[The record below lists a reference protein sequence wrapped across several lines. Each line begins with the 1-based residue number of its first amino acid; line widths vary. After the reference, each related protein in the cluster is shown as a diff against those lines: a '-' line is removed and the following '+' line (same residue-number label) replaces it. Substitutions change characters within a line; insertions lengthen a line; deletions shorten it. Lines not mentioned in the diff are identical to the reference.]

1 MEAFM
6 FYLGKMI
13 LGSGV
18 MFAYYLLFLKDKTF
32 HHYNRFYL
40 LLTVIIS
47 LVLPL
52 IKVSYFTIETNQNFY
67 LLLSQLN
74 QNQLQNSTND
84 LTIYQILYAIIGVVS
99 IILLVILIL
108 GITKIQSIKNKF
120 PNEMIEGI
128 KFYQTNLNNAPFSFF
143 RNLFWKQS
151 IQLDSPVGQQ
161 ILKHEM
167 VHIQQKHSWDKLLM
181 QIVRSVF
188 WFNPVFYFINKE
200 INLIHEYLADNKAV
214 KKSDTRAF
222 AQMLLESHFSGSVL
236 PVTSPFLSSNL
247 KKRLKMLTKNQT
259 KYSYARKLFALPIL
273 FFMVFAYMVNAKNK
287 EITETNKAIE
297 IAVNELKNDTIK
309 PKTSELDSLSTEH
322 KRQTRVYSDALQED
336 HLKMSAIS
344 KKMADKGK
352 ELSALKKANKDTP
365 EYKALEKDIET
376 LASQMENI
384 VKSDNYKN
392 NIKGLEDNAEAVA
405 KMYNSPAF
413 KKKIADVQKKARATE
428 AYYNSPAFKKKIA
441 DVENKARETEAY
453 YNSPEFKKKIA
464 DVEKKAQETEAFYNS
479 PEFKKRIADAEKL
492 AQLSAENIGKI
503 YNEAEFQKM
512 ITDQF
517 GKDAFSNGTVRFFK
531 DDYNFPKVDSFS
543 ENFNFSWSDGALD
556 SAKSNL
562 SPKELKKLEKKQKEL
577 QKKQKELLEEQKKL
591 QKKQQELNKEARK
604 NNPYALTF
612 SSRPDQ
618 LKLVPTKKNMIYITP
633 PQRITRTSAE
643 GISDKNITIPQSS
656 TRIIKADKIKLFNMS
671 EGESPSEASPLSDS
685 NKTAVFINGKLAN
698 WAEFDKLNQ
707 NSIAS
712 VNVFKSNGVN
722 KVEVHT
728 K

>member
-13 LGSGV
+13 LCSGV

-74 QNQLQNSTND
+74 QNQLQKSTND

-120 PNEMIEGI
+120 PNETIEGI

-181 QIVRSVF
+181 QTVKSVF

-200 INLIHEYLADNKAV
+200 INLIHEYLADDKAV
-214 KKSDTRAF
+214 KKADTRAF
-222 AQMLLESHFSGSVL
+222 AQMLLESHFSGSVI

-259 KYSYARKLFALPIL
+259 KYSYTRKLFALPIL

-309 PKTSELDSLSTEH
+309 PQTSELDSLSAEH
-322 KRQTRVYSDALQED
+322 QTQTRVYSEALQED
-336 HLKMSAIS
+336 HLKMSVIS
-344 KKMADKGK
+344 KKMAEKGK
-352 ELSALKKANKDTP
+352 ELSALKKAKKDETP
-365 EYKALEKDIET
+365 EYKALEKDLET
-376 LASQMENI
+376 LAGQMENI
-384 VKSDNYKN
+384 VTSDNYKN
-392 NIKGLEDNAEAVA
+392 NIKGLENNAEAVA
-405 KMYNSPAF
+405 KIYDSPEF
-413 KKKIADVQKKARATE
+413 KKRIADVEKKAKETE
-428 AYYNSPAFKKKIA
+428 AYYNSPKFKKKIA
-441 DVENKARETEAY
+441 DVEKKAKETEAY
-453 YNSPEFKKKIA
+453 YNSSEFKKKIA
-464 DVEKKAQETEAFYNS
+464 DVEKKAKETEAFYNS

-492 AQLSAENIGKI
+492 AQMTSDNIGKM
-503 YNEAEFQKM
+503 YSEAEFEKM
-512 ITDQF
+512 ITDKY
-517 GKDAFSNGTVRFFK
+517 GKDAFIDGSVRYLK
-531 DDYNFPKVDSFS
+531 DDYNFPKFDSFNQ
-543 ENFNFSWSDGALD
+543 NFNFSWSDSGFD

-562 SPKELKKLEKKQKEL
+562 SPKELKKLEKKRKEL
-577 QKKQKELLEEQKKL
+577 QKKQNELLEEQKKL
-591 QKKQQELNKEARK
+591 QKKQQELNKEARQ
-604 NNPYALTF
+604 NNPWAVTF
-612 SSRPDQ
+612 NSRPDQ
-618 LKLVPTKKNMIYITP
+618 LTVSTPKKNLMFINP
-633 PQRITRTSAE
+633 PRRIVRSNQ
-643 GISDKNITIPQSS
+643 DKREAAQNSS
-656 TRIIKADKIKLFNMS
+656 TRTIKADKIKLFNMS
-671 EGESPSEASPLSDS
+671 DSSNTSSFSDS
-685 NKTAVFINGKLAN
+685 DKTAVFINGKLAS
-698 WAEFDKLNQ
+698 WTEFDRLDQ
-707 NSIAS
+707 NGIAS
-712 VNVFKSNGVN
+712 VNVYKSNRVN
-722 KVEVHT
+722 KVEVIT

>member
-13 LGSGV
+13 LCSGV

-99 IILLVILIL
+99 IILLVILVL

-120 PNEMIEGI
+120 PNETIEGI

-181 QIVRSVF
+181 QIVKSVF

-309 PKTSELDSLSTEH
+309 PKTSELDSLSTDH
-322 KRQTRVYSDALQED
+322 QRQTRVYSDALQED

-344 KKMADKGK
+344 KKMDDKGK
-352 ELSALKKANKDTP
+352 ELSALKKAKKEETSQ
-365 EYKALEKDIET
+365 YKALEQDMET

-384 VKSDNYKN
+384 VSSDNYKN
-392 NIKGLEDNAEAVA
+392 NIKGLADNAEAVA
-405 KMYNSPAF
+405 KMY
-413 KKKIADVQKKARATE
+413 D
-428 AYYNSPAFKKKIA
+428 
-441 DVENKARETEAY
+441 
-453 YNSPEFKKKIA
+453 SPEFKKKIA
-464 DVEKKAQETEAFYNS
+464 DVEKKAKETEAYYNSPKFKKKIADVEKKAKETEAYYNSPEFKKRIADVEKKARETEAYYNS

-492 AQLSAENIGKI
+492 AKIAAADIGKV

-517 GKDAFSNGTVRFFK
+517 GKYAFSDGTVRYFK
-531 DDYNFPKVDSFS
+531 DDYIFPKVDGLS
-543 ENFNFSWSDGALD
+543 ESFNFSWSDGALD

-562 SPKELKKLEKKQKEL
+562 SPKELKKLEKKRKEL
-577 QKKQKELLEEQKKL
+577 QKKQNELLEEQKKL

-604 NNPYALTF
+604 NNPYSVTF
-612 SSRPDQ
+612 NSRPDQ
-618 LKLVPTKKNMIYITP
+618 LKLLTTNKNMLYITP
-633 PQRITRTSAE
+633 PQQIVRANQTLPINS
-643 GISDKNITIPQSS
+643 
-656 TRIIKADKIKLFNMS
+656 
-671 EGESPSEASPLSDS
+671 
-685 NKTAVFINGKLAN
+685 KTAEVYVNGKKVDYKAL
-698 WAEFDKLNQ
+698 ESLNPTDISKMQ
-707 NSIAS
+707 I
-712 VNVFKSNGVN
+712 FKTNPNGTSTI
-722 KVEVHT
+722 EVTT

>member
-1 MEAFM
+1 MEAYM

-13 LGSGV
+13 LCSGV
-18 MFAYYLLFLKDKTF
+18 MFAYYMLFLKDKTF

-47 LVLPL
+47 LLLPL

-74 QNQLQNSTND
+74 QNQLKNSTDD
-84 LTIYQILYAIIGVVS
+84 LTIYSVFYAIIGVVS

-108 GITKIQSIKNKF
+108 GLTKIQSIKNKF
-120 PNEMIEGI
+120 PNETIEGI

-181 QIVRSVF
+181 QIVKSVF
-188 WFNPVFYFINKE
+188 WFNPVFYFVNKE

-273 FFMVFAYMVNAKNK
+273 FFMFFAYIVNAKNK

-309 PKTSELDSLSTEH
+309 PQASEFDSLATEPQ
-322 KRQTRVYSDALQED
+322 RQTKVYSDALQED

-352 ELSALKKANKDTP
+352 ELAKLKKAKKEETS
-365 EYKALEKDIET
+365 EYEALEAEIET

-384 VKSDNYKN
+384 VTSDNYKK
-392 NIKGLEDNAEAVA
+392 NIKGLETNAAAVA
-405 KMYNSPAF
+405 KVYESPAF
-413 KKKIADVQKKARATE
+413 KKRIADAEKRALE
-428 AYYNSPAFKKKIA
+428 
-441 DVENKARETEAY
+441 
-453 YNSPEFKKKIA
+453 
-464 DVEKKAQETEAFYNS
+464 VEKRVNS
-479 PEFKKRIADAEKL
+479 PEFKKRIADAERRAEEAVARVNTPAFKRRIADAEKL
-492 AQLSAENIGKI
+492 ADGTFETLAKI
-503 YNEAEFQKM
+503 YSEAEFEKI
-512 ITDQF
+512 ITDKY
-517 GKDAFSNGTVRFFK
+517 GKDAFTDGTVRYLK
-531 DDYNFPKVDSFS
+531 DDYNFPKDSFNQ
-543 ENFNFSWSDGALD
+543 NFNFSWSDSGFD

-562 SPKELKKLEKKQKEL
+562 SPKELKKLEKKRKEL
-577 QKKQKELLEEQKKL
+577 QKKQNELLEEQKKL
-591 QKKQQELNKEARK
+591 QKKQQELNKEVRQ
-604 NNPYALTF
+604 NNP
-612 SSRPDQ
+612 
-618 LKLVPTKKNMIYITP
+618 LKISFNSNLDSPKTLVYNKNITP
-633 PQRITRTSAE
+633 PQRISKSNQVIIFDKTTE
-643 GISDKNITIPQSS
+643 GNPQ
-656 TRIIKADKIKLFNMS
+656 RVFKADAIKIINTSDTKSLFN
-671 EGESPSEASPLSDS
+671 P
-685 NKTAVFINGKLAN
+685 NKAKVYINGKLTDIK
-698 WAEFDKLNQ
+698 EVDKIDPNM
-707 NSIAS
+707 IAS
-712 VNVFKSNGVN
+712 VNIFSTNDTGKI
-722 KVEVHT
+722 EIIT

>member
-13 LGSGV
+13 LCSGV

-84 LTIYQILYAIIGVVS
+84 LTIYQILYAISGVVS

-120 PNEMIEGI
+120 PNETIEGI

-181 QIVRSVF
+181 QTVKSLF

-214 KKSDTRAF
+214 NKSDTRAF

-287 EITETNKAIE
+287 EITETNQAIE

-322 KRQTRVYSDALQED
+322 QRQARVYSDALQED

-344 KKMADKGK
+344 KKLADKGK
-352 ELSALKKANKDTP
+352 ELSALKKAKKEETP
-365 EYKALEKDIET
+365 EYKALEKDMET

-384 VKSDNYKN
+384 VSSDNYKN
-392 NIKGLEDNAEAVA
+392 NIKGLEGNAEAVA
-405 KMYNSPAF
+405 KIYDSPAF
-413 KKKIADVQKKARATE
+413 KNKIALAEKSAKE
-428 AYYNSPAFKKKIA
+428 A
-441 DVENKARETEAY
+441 
-453 YNSPEFKKKIA
+453 
-464 DVEKKAQETEAFYNS
+464 EKRVNS
-479 PEFKKRIADAEKL
+479 PEFKKRIADAEKRALEAEKRVNSPELKKRIADAEKRAEEAVARVNSPESEFRIRIANAEKL
-492 AQLSAENIGKI
+492 AQTSVDNIGKI
-503 YNEAEFQKM
+503 YSEADFHKM

-517 GKDAFSNGTVRFFK
+517 GKDAFTDGTVAYGINASKSLQFK
-531 DDYNFPKVDSFS
+531 DLPKFEYNFDSDVFYNT
-543 ENFNFSWSDGALD
+543 EAVKLT
-556 SAKSNL
+556 
-562 SPKELKKLEKKQKEL
+562 PREIKKLEKKRKEL
-577 QKKQKELLEEQKKL
+577 RKKQLELQEEQKKL
-591 QKKQQELNKEARK
+591 QLKQRELNKEAGQNSPWIISVDAKARPAV
-604 NNPYALTF
+604 NNISYVGVATYTEDSPKTNYYLNGQKI
-612 SSRPDQ
+612 SSADF
-618 LKLVPTKKNMIYITP
+618 
-633 PQRITRTSAE
+633 
-643 GISDKNITIPQSS
+643 KNISS
-656 TRIIKADKIKLFNMS
+656 KDIRTVDVLK
-671 EGESPSEASPLSDS
+671 E
-685 NKTAVFINGKLAN
+685 
-698 WAEFDKLNQ
+698 
-707 NSIAS
+707 
-712 VNVFKSNGVN
+712 N
-722 KVEVHT
+722 KVSTIKIVT

>member
-52 IKVSYFTIETNQNFY
+52 IKVSYFTIETNQNLY

-84 LTIYQILYAIIGVVS
+84 LTIYSIFYAIIGVVS
-99 IILLVILIL
+99 VALLIRLIL
-108 GITKIQSIKNKF
+108 GITRIQSIKNQF
-120 PNEMIEGI
+120 PNETVEGI

-181 QIVRSVF
+181 QTLKSVF

-214 KKSDTRAF
+214 KRSDTRAF
-222 AQMLLESHFSGSVL
+222 AQMLLESHFSGSVI

-287 EITETNKAIE
+287 EIKETNKAIE
-297 IAVNELKNDTIK
+297 IAVQELKRDTIK
-309 PKTSELDSLSTEH
+309 PKTSEFDSLSTEH
-322 KRQTRVYSDALQED
+322 QRQTRMYSDALQED

-344 KKMADKGK
+344 KMMADKSLK
-352 ELSALKKANKDTP
+352 LSALKKAKKEETP
-365 EYKALEKDIET
+365 EYKALENDMES
-376 LASQMENI
+376 LSSQMESI
-384 VKSDNYKN
+384 VNSDNYQKN
-392 NIKGLEDNAEAVA
+392 LKGLEESSAAIA
-405 KMYNSPAF
+405 KLC
-413 KKKIADVQKKARATE
+413 D
-428 AYYNSPAFKKKIA
+428 
-441 DVENKARETEAY
+441 
-453 YNSPEFKKKIA
+453 
-464 DVEKKAQETEAFYNS
+464 S
-479 PEFKKRIADAEKL
+479 PEFKKRIADAEKSAAEADKL
-492 AQLSAENIGKI
+492 VNSPAFKKRVADAEKQAAQADKLINSPAFKKRMADSQKRALEAEKKI
-503 YNEAEFQKM
+503 NSPEFQKM
-512 ITDQF
+512 IQDAQKKAQDALTKLDTPEFKKRLEMAEKLAKVSSDNFNKIYSEADFQNMIKLNF
-517 GKDAFSNGTVRFFK
+517 GEDAFTDGTVGYGV
-531 DDYNFPKVDSFS
+531 DGDSFPKLEKVTGNI
-543 ENFNFSWSDGALD
+543 NFNFNDD
-556 SAKSNL
+556 VFYNNAKSKL
-562 SPKELKKLEKKQKEL
+562 SPKELKKLEKKRKEL
-577 QKKQKELLEEQKKL
+577 QKQQNELQEEQKKL
-591 QKKQQELNKEARK
+591 QKKQQELNKEMRQ
-604 NNPYALTF
+604 NNPWSVNF
-612 SSRPDQ
+612 NSSLDNP
-618 LKLVPTKKNMIYITP
+618 KFLVISSKDVLASN
-633 PQRITRTSAE
+633 
-643 GISDKNITIPQSS
+643 SDKATIY
-656 TRIIKADKIKLFNMS
+656 
-671 EGESPSEASPLSDS
+671 
-685 NKTAVFINGKLAN
+685 INGKKV
-698 WAEFDKLNQ
+698 DKSELQ
-707 NSIAS
+707 KIDPKDIAS
-712 VNVFKSNGVN
+712 MNVIKNNETGSIRII
-722 KVEVHT
+722 T